1 MDCWAILGLT
11 PTGDERAVLRAYA
24 KKLRETRPEDDPEG
38 FQRLLAAREQALAWR
53 ERVPPPPPSPP
64 KAFED
69 DEGEAF
75 EEPTETAGRG
85 RRPFRVVM
93 GAEMSAPPKDEPHS
107 GGFHT
112 PDWRTHRPNPVLPP
126 PEPRTPPVDDW
137 SWRAPRVDFEPAP
150 PGAALDAVAALRA
163 RWLALNLEG
172 DVVFWSLAAWEE
184 ILRRAGALVILERET
199 VRRELVALFA
209 ARLPPLAQ
217 SKGHPRPEILAVLG
231 RLEEEFDLTRPPAG
245 SKRPNA
251 LNLSGLADW
260 LNAVATT
267 REVARRRA
275 LGSAAYRSESGI
287 PLIPQEDRG
296 VVLGTRE
303 LIEDYDFLWRR
314 HRRRCCPV
322 GRIAWRAT
330 IVPSVVSANLDA
342 PRLAGLV
349 LALDFATFVLAGV
362 VLRALDL
369 DRPFWDHP
377 WRHGAEGALPIAVF
391 LAARL
396 AAILLW
402 PRFAIQSAVRRVR
415 RADLAGLALPAARKP
430 VLSRRFGDRWWVR
443 PLIIFGGLMDLLA
456 LGVVFAVFGA
466 ILGPP
471 R

>member
-1 MDCWAILGLT
+1 MVLGLT

-69 DEGEAF
+69 DEGETF
-75 EEPTETAGRG
+75 EEPTEAADLG
-85 RRPFRVVM
+85 RRRFRVVM
-93 GAEMSAPPKDEPHS
+93 GAEMSAPPEDEPHS
-107 GGFHT
+107 GGSHT
-112 PDWRTHRPNPVLPP
+112 PDWRTHRPTPVLPP
-126 PEPRTPPVDDW
+126 PEPRAPPVDDW

-150 PGAALDAVAALRA
+150 PGAAPDAVAALRA
-163 RWLALNLEG
+163 RWLALNREG
-172 DVVFWSLAAWEE
+172 DSVFWSLAAWEE
-184 ILRRAGALVILERET
+184 ILRRVGALPILERET

-209 ARLPPLAQ
+209 ARLPPLAE

-245 SKRPNA
+245 SKRPSA

-260 LNAVATT
+260 LNAVAAT

-287 PLIPQEDRG
+287 PVIPQEDRA

-303 LIEDYDFLWRR
+303 LIEDYDYLWRH
-314 HRRRCCPV
+314 HRRRWRPI

-349 LALDFATFVLAGV
+349 LALDFATFVLAAA

-377 WRHGAEGALPIAVF
+377 WRHGAEAALPVAVF

-396 AAILLW
+396 TAIFLW

-415 RADLAGLALPAARKP
+415 RADLAGLALPAARKA

-443 PLIIFGGLMDLLA
+443 PLVISGGLMDLMALGAA
-456 LGVVFAVFGA
+456 LGVFGA
-466 ILGPP
+466 MMGPP
-471 R
+471 K